1 MFWQKDGVDL
11 TFNQSLSK
19 LPDHSIVIKN
29 FSSSHIGNWMV
40 TAHNNVGKLIRR
52 QIILEVKQEELP
64 LKVSITNLAKL
75 FKQKLRIRSIFG
87 HQLRKLL
94 KGRKPTLNVQCL
106 WQITLK

>member
-1 MFWQKDGVDL
+1 MSPLIFVISGKPYPSVFWQKDGVDL

-64 LKVSITNLAKL
+64 LKVSMTNLAKL
-75 FKQKLRIRSIFG
+75 F
-87 HQLRKLL
+87 
-94 KGRKPTLNVQCL
+94 N
-106 WQITLK
+106 